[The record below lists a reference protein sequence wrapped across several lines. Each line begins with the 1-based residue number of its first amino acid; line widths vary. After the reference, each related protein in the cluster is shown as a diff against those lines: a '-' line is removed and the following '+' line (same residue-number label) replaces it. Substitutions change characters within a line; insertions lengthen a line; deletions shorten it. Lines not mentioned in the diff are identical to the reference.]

1 MQSLAAQYLCNIL
14 INEMRLDSQR
24 VWVRNQ
30 SVEIPNDKELFIVV
44 GMIGGTTIG
53 NVSSMVEVTAG
64 DPPETTEQQR
74 SQMVRRE
81 RLQVDIASRNNDA
94 LLRNWEVVAAMQS
107 LFAQQVQELYNF
119 KIFRVPSDMID
130 VSEAEGGS
138 QLNRY
143 SVVITCHV
151 WYSKTQTLLP
161 TYGDYYDDFNT
172 RVDDEQTLGTDTP
185 LIEFEITGE

>member
-1 MQSLAAQYLCNIL
+1 MQSLAAQFLVNIL
-14 INEMRLDSQR
+14 VNEMALDPSR

-30 SVEIPNDKELFIVV
+30 SVEIPNDQLLFIVV
-44 GMIGGTTIG
+44 GMVGADTIG
-53 NVSSMVEVTAG
+53 NVSELIGTDTDS
-64 DPPETTEQQR
+64 PQQL

-81 RLQVDIASRNNDA
+81 RLQVDIVSRNNDA
-94 LLRNWEVVAAMQS
+94 LTRNWEVAAAMQS
-107 LFAQQVQELYNF
+107 FYAQQVQELNNF
-119 KIFRVPSDMID
+119 KIFRISATLLD

-151 WYSKTQTLLP
+151 WYSKTQALLP

-172 RVDDEQTLGTDTP
+172 RVDDEQTIGTDTP